1 MKHSVVSRIAAFVAA
16 WAVAAM
22 ATAGSAKNQC
32 DTPYEEHGVYDAT
45 IVYMIDEQVT
55 GPLFLPM
62 DDERN
67 TAAYRQTAYAF
78 FAERFG
84 LDFDVNDWGIQV
96 ISDGEG
102 GSANVFPLKTGV
114 GSTHQV
120 YGVDAQRFPRWRS
133 RMPLTKVALF
143 DDGFFVTLDTDFR
156 VHGTF
161 GGDAGIVLPA
171 GTQLVAGEYRM
182 FDDKGRLLE
191 TFRYKSNIPVAALP
205 VGGSFEFSGGSV
217 FITIACDIESDLFGA
232 GDVRSLAQIT
242 PLPDGRTDLDFRYV
256 MRFPARLDETPDG
269 KQRCDTL
276 PPLKKS
282 QRHLLA
288 DG

>member
-1 MKHSVVSRIAAFVAA
+1 MNKNNHRLALLASFALFVSAA
-16 WAVAAM
+16 AVA
-22 ATAGSAKNQC
+22 GGNNQC
-32 DTPYEEHGVYDAT
+32 DTPYPEHGVYDT
-45 IVYMIDEQVT
+45 TLVYMIDEQVT

-62 DDERN
+62 DVERN
-67 TAAYRQTAYAF
+67 TVEYRQTAYSF

-84 LDFDVNDWGIQV
+84 LDFDVNDWGIQIV
-96 ISDGEG
+96 TDGEG
-102 GSANVFPLKTGV
+102 GSANVFPLKTGE

-120 YGVDAQRFPRWRS
+120 YALDAQHISKWRS
-133 RMPLTKVALF
+133 RMPLTDIAFF

-156 VHGTF
+156 LHGTF

-182 FDDKGRLLE
+182 FDGDGELLE

-205 VGGSFEFSGGSV
+205 VGGSFEFSQGGV
-217 FITIACDIESDLFGA
+217 FITIACDIESDTFGS

-256 MRFPARLDETPDG
+256 MRFPARLSPGSKDAA
-269 KQRCDTL
+269 RCDTL
-276 PPLKKS
+276 PPKKKK
-282 QRHLLA
+282 RKKKKKKN
-288 DG
+288 